1 MKILLRILGIVSAL
15 VSSVFVLICII
26 LLPTTPIIEYHN
38 GNNWITVSGG
48 LFGGGTQIIGIDG
61 GRISSDADSTLASTG
76 LAGWL
81 LMFPSLFFSAGLI
94 ILSAFAW
101 IFSKR
106 IETNKAVKTV
116 FTILIFAM
124 SVGAF
129 LMLLVGGVLVLFSF
143 PVFWQANSG
152 GGNTDHWHLGVGW
165 IFAGI
170 LAILAGCLAI
180 LPATVNLIVS
190 KKK

>member
-1 MKILLRILGIVSAL
+1 MKILTRILGIVSAQI
-15 VSSVFVLICII
+15 SSVLVLICII
-26 LLPTTPIIEYHN
+26 LLPTTPIVEYHN
-38 GNNWITVSGG
+38 GNNWITISGG

-61 GRISSDADSTLASTG
+61 GTISSDANSTLASTG

-81 LMFPSLFFSAGLI
+81 LMFPSLLFGAGLI

-106 IETNKAVKTV
+106 IETNKTVKTV
-116 FTILIFAM
+116 FTILILAM

-129 LMLLVGGVLVLFSF
+129 VMLLAGGVLVLFSF
-143 PVFWQANSG
+143 PVFWQANSR

-180 LPATVNLIVS
+180 LPATLDFIGS

>member
-1 MKILLRILGIVSAL
+1 
-15 VSSVFVLICII
+15 
-26 LLPTTPIIEYHN
+26 
-38 GNNWITVSGG
+38 
-48 LFGGGTQIIGIDG
+48 
-61 GRISSDADSTLASTG
+61 
-76 LAGWL
+76 
-81 LMFPSLFFSAGLI
+81 
-94 ILSAFAW
+94 
-101 IFSKR
+101 
-106 IETNKAVKTV
+106 
-116 FTILIFAM
+116 
-124 SVGAF
+124 
-129 LMLLVGGVLVLFSF
+129 VLFSF